1 MSNTVK
7 LKINPDLQTVNAD
20 NSKLKLKISAKE
32 NNGLSITDGKIVAT
46 KAADGSPGSGG
57 TMNTPGNAI
66 GPTDA
71 TSSTSLQTV
80 GFNSTVSRHKKY
92 TGTNSWIKS
101 NDGPVMTKL
110 SGSSLVA
117 NGSIASYM
125 ISRANGG

>member
-32 NNGLSITDGKIVAT
+32 NNGLSITDGKIIAT

-92 TGTNSWIKS
+92 TGTNSWLKS

>member
-80 GFNSTVSRHKKY
+80 GFNSTVSRQKKY

>member
-110 SGSSLVA
+110 LGSSLVA

>member
-92 TGTNSWIKS
+92 TGTNSWLKS

-125 ISRANGG
+125 ISRANAG

>member
-92 TGTNSWIKS
+92 TGTNSWLKS

-125 ISRANGG
+125 ISRTNGG

>member
-7 LKINPDLQTVNAD
+7 LKINPDLQTVNVD
-20 NSKLKLKISAKE
+20 NSKLKLKISSKE

-57 TMNTPGNAI
+57 TMNTPGNAV
-66 GPTDA
+66 GPTNS
-71 TSSTSLQTV
+71 TESTSLQTI

-92 TGTNSWIKS
+92 IGTDSWLKS

>member
-92 TGTNSWIKS
+92 TGTNSWLKS